1 MLIELIQFTKT
12 HKIST
17 TKIQMENINI
27 NADLKYYYKLIKHYE
42 NTKQDD

>member
-1 MLIELIQFTKT
+1 MQFTKAY
-12 HKIST
+12 KIST

-27 NADLKYYYKLIKHYE
+27 NTNFKYYYKLIKHYE